1 MCANFTVQR
10 HKHKVYLV
18 LLFHWKAIISITNWK
33 KNCVLDLGWLRCN
46 SASSLKIKIAN
57 ILVPRSPTLI
67 RKDERVANNR
77 EG

>member
-1 MCANFTVQR
+1 M
-10 HKHKVYLV
+10 
-18 LLFHWKAIISITNWK
+18 
-33 KNCVLDLGWLRCN
+33 LDLGWLRCN